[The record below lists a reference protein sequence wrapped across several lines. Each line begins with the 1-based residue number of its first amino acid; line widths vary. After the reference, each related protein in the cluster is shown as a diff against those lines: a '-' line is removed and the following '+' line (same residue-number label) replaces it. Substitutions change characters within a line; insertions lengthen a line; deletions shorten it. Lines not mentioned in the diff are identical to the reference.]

1 MSFPKG
7 GLSIQTNALQTKRIL
22 EFQRRPFCQKKGFI
36 LKGHRPLTL
45 SDLHTQMLQII
56 LQGHL
61 GVEKCQLKATDCIF
75 WLGISKDIMN
85 MTANCPTCIQFL
97 KNQQKELLHPHNVP
111 SFPWQKV
118 GTDLFDYQEGQYS
131 PITDY
136 YREYPIIESLPQPHL
151 LSSIISSWYLQRM
164 VYQKP

>member
-22 EFQRRPFCQKKGFI
+22 EFQRRPFCRKKGFI

-118 GTDLFDYQEGQYS
+118 ATDLFDYQGGQYLL
-131 PITDY
+131 ITD
-136 YREYPIIESLPQPHL
+136 
-151 LSSIISSWYLQRM
+151 
-164 VYQKP
+164 

>member
-22 EFQRRPFCQKKGFI
+22 EFQRRPFCQKKGLI

-61 GVEKCQLKATDCIF
+61 GVEKCQLKARDCIF
-75 WLGISKDIMN
+75 WLRISNDIMN
-85 MTANCPTCIQFL
+85 TTINCPTYIQFL
-97 KNQQKELLHPHNVP
+97 KC
-111 SFPWQKV
+111 
-118 GTDLFDYQEGQYS
+118 
-131 PITDY
+131 
-136 YREYPIIESLPQPHL
+136 
-151 LSSIISSWYLQRM
+151 
-164 VYQKP
+164 

>member
-22 EFQRRPFCQKKGFI
+22 EFQRRTFCQKKGFI

-61 GVEKCQLKATDCIF
+61 GVEKCQLKARDCIF
-75 WLGISKDIMN
+75 WPGISKDIMN
-85 MTANCPTCIQFL
+85 MTANCPTCI
-97 KNQQKELLHPHNVP
+97 N
-111 SFPWQKV
+111 
-118 GTDLFDYQEGQYS
+118 
-131 PITDY
+131 
-136 YREYPIIESLPQPHL
+136 
-151 LSSIISSWYLQRM
+151 SS
-164 VYQKP
+164 